1 MIDFKPSINF
11 WHDFKSNQTAG
22 MWLFLGSRRSLQIV
36 HPSIMQ
42 LIFWGILGGSANTL
56 FSWLSAGEIGDFNPQ
71 GLVSYALWPFIALI
85 VGIFLSQRV
94 NNPRLMLVPALLWL
108 VLDTHIALLQ
118 SFIQYLGMI
127 DVLPYFFYDYLPNVF
142 MVLFVWQS
150 LAVVWVFLGSRRSLQ
165 IVHPSIM
172 QLIFWGIL
180 GGSAN
185 TLFSWLSAGE
195 IGDFNPQGLV
205 SYALWPFIA
214 LIVGIFLSQ
223 RVNNPRLMLVPALL
237 WLVLDTHIALL
248 QSFIQYLGMID
259 VLPYFFYDYLPNVF
273 MVLFVWQSLAVVWVF
288 SRELKWPWWERAL
301 IVLATLFTLV
311 VWQMS
316 VTSQPIWKVE
326 ETPPTFA
333 EDAFYAQSRLL
344 NKALESV
351 QYGEF
356 AQSHWYFL
364 GVAGAS
370 YQDVFRS
377 EVERIK
383 EQFDTRF
390 GTLGRSMM
398 LVNNPA
404 TRTEIPIASKHS
416 IEMALRRMG
425 QQMNRESDVLFLYMT
440 SHGLPNQFEMENAP
454 LDLTQVDPKWLR
466 ETLDASGI
474 RWRVIVI
481 SSCFSGSFVPALQN
495 DNTLI
500 ITASA
505 ADRQSFGCTNE
516 ADYTYF
522 GRAFF
527 DQAMREQNSIET
539 AFSQAQKTVS
549 QWETA
554 QGFEP
559 SEPQWS
565 MGKNMELM
573 LPQLEQRLFPPKAV
587 ATP

>member
-36 HPSIMQ
+36 RPSILQ
-42 LIFWGILGGSANTL
+42 LIFWGILGGSANSL
-56 FSWLSAGEIGDFNPQ
+56 FSWLSSGEVGEFNPQ
-71 GLVSYALWPFIALI
+71 GLISYALWPFIALI
-85 VGIFLSQRV
+85 VGIFLSQRI

-118 SFIQYLGMI
+118 SLIQYLGYI
-127 DVLPYFFYDYLPNVF
+127 DVLPYIFYDYLP
-142 MVLFVWQS
+142 
-150 LAVVWVFLGSRRSLQ
+150 
-165 IVHPSIM
+165 
-172 QLIFWGIL
+172 
-180 GGSAN
+180 
-185 TLFSWLSAGE
+185 
-195 IGDFNPQGLV
+195 
-205 SYALWPFIA
+205 
-214 LIVGIFLSQ
+214 
-223 RVNNPRLMLVPALL
+223 
-237 WLVLDTHIALL
+237 
-248 QSFIQYLGMID
+248 MI
-259 VLPYFFYDYLPNVF
+259 F

-288 SRELKWPWWERAL
+288 SRELKWPWWERGL
-301 IVLATLFTLV
+301 IVAATLFTLV

-316 VTSQPIWKVE
+316 VKSQPIWKVE

-333 EDAFYAQSRLL
+333 EDAFYAQSRVL
-344 NKALESV
+344 NKSLEDV

-356 AQSHWYFL
+356 TQSHWYFL
-364 GVAGAS
+364 GVAGAG
-370 YQDVFRS
+370 YQDVFKS

-390 GTLGRSMM
+390 GTFGRSLI
-398 LVNNPA
+398 LVNNPE
-404 TRTEIPIASKHS
+404 TRTQTPIASRTS
-416 IEMALRRMG
+416 MDMALRRIG

-454 LDLTQVDPKWLR
+454 IDLNDVDPKWLKD
-466 ETLDASGI
+466 TLDKSGI

-481 SSCFSGSFVPALQN
+481 SACYSGSFVPALQD

-505 ADRQSFGCTNE
+505 ADRASFGCSNE

-527 DQAMREQNSIET
+527 DQAMREQTSVSA
-539 AFSQAQKTVS
+539 AFEQTKDTVA
-549 QWETA
+549 QWEKA
-554 QGFEP
+554 QGFEA

-565 MGKNMELM
+565 IGKNMEFM
-573 LPQLEQRLFPPKAV
+573 LPQLEQRLFPVTSKTETKIDIPQLSV
-587 ATP
+587 QTQ

>member
-36 HPSIMQ
+36 RPSILQ
-42 LIFWGILGGSANTL
+42 LIFWGILGGSANSL
-56 FSWLSAGEIGDFNPQ
+56 FSWLSSGEVGDFNPQ
-71 GLVSYALWPFIALI
+71 GLISYALWPFIALI
-85 VGIFLSQRV
+85 VGIFLSQRI

-118 SFIQYLGMI
+118 SFIQYLGYI
-127 DVLPYFFYDYLPNVF
+127 DVLPYIFYDYLPT
-142 MVLFVWQS
+142 
-150 LAVVWVFLGSRRSLQ
+150 
-165 IVHPSIM
+165 I
-172 QLIFWGIL
+172 
-180 GGSAN
+180 
-185 TLFSWLSAGE
+185 
-195 IGDFNPQGLV
+195 
-205 SYALWPFIA
+205 
-214 LIVGIFLSQ
+214 
-223 RVNNPRLMLVPALL
+223 
-237 WLVLDTHIALL
+237 
-248 QSFIQYLGMID
+248 
-259 VLPYFFYDYLPNVF
+259 F

-301 IVLATLFTLV
+301 IVAATLFTLV

-316 VTSQPIWKVE
+316 VKSQPIWKVE
-326 ETPPTFA
+326 EVPPTFA
-333 EDAFYAQSRLL
+333 EDAFYAQNQVLTKS
-344 NKALESV
+344 LEAV

-364 GVAGAS
+364 GVAGAG
-370 YQDVFRS
+370 YQDVFKS

-390 GTLGRSMM
+390 GTFGRS
-398 LVNNPA
+398 LVLINNPT
-404 TRTEIPIASKHS
+404 TRTKIPIASRTS
-416 IEMALRRMG
+416 MDLALRRIG

-454 LDLTQVDPKWLR
+454 IDLNDVDPKWLK
-466 ETLDASGI
+466 ETLDKAGI

-481 SSCFSGSFVPALQN
+481 SACYSGSFVPALQD

-505 ADRQSFGCTNE
+505 ADRASFGCSNE

-527 DQAMREQNSIET
+527 DQAMREQTSVSA
-539 AFSQAQKTVS
+539 AFEQAKATVA
-549 QWETA
+549 QWESA
-554 QGFEP
+554 QGFEA

-565 MGKNMELM
+565 IGKNMEFM
-573 LPQLEQRLFPPKAV
+573 LPQLEQRLFPVVSKTDTKIV
-587 ATP
+587 ETPQLSVQTQ

>member
-36 HPSIMQ
+36 HPSILQ
-42 LIFWGILGGSANTL
+42 LIFWGILGGSANSL
-56 FSWLSAGEIGDFNPQ
+56 FSWLSSGEVGEFNPQ
-71 GLVSYALWPFIALI
+71 GLISYALWPFIALI
-85 VGIFLSQRV
+85 VGIFLSQRI

-118 SFIQYLGMI
+118 SFIQYLGYI
-127 DVLPYFFYDYLPNVF
+127 DILPYVFYDYLP
-142 MVLFVWQS
+142 M
-150 LAVVWVFLGSRRSLQ
+150 
-165 IVHPSIM
+165 
-172 QLIFWGIL
+172 
-180 GGSAN
+180 
-185 TLFSWLSAGE
+185 
-195 IGDFNPQGLV
+195 
-205 SYALWPFIA
+205 
-214 LIVGIFLSQ
+214 
-223 RVNNPRLMLVPALL
+223 
-237 WLVLDTHIALL
+237 
-248 QSFIQYLGMID
+248 
-259 VLPYFFYDYLPNVF
+259 VF

-301 IVLATLFTLV
+301 IVAATLFTLV

-316 VTSQPIWKVE
+316 VKSEPIWKVE
-326 ETPPTFA
+326 EIAPTFA
-333 EDAFYAQSRLL
+333 EDAFYAQSQVL
-344 NKALESV
+344 NKSLDAV

-364 GVAGAS
+364 GVAGAG
-370 YQDVFRS
+370 YQDVFKS

-390 GTLGRSMM
+390 GTFGRSVA
-398 LVNNPA
+398 LINNPT
-404 TRTEIPIASKHS
+404 TRTKAPIASRTS
-416 IEMALRRMG
+416 MDLALRRIG

-454 LDLTQVDPKWLR
+454 IDLNDVDPKWLKDA
-466 ETLDASGI
+466 LDKSGI

-481 SSCFSGSFVPALQN
+481 SACYSGSFVPALQD

-505 ADRQSFGCTNE
+505 ADRASFGCSNE

-527 DQAMREQNSIET
+527 DQAMREQTSVSA
-539 AFSQAQKTVS
+539 AFEQAKATVA
-549 QWETA
+549 QWESA
-554 QGFEP
+554 QGFDA

-565 MGKNMELM
+565 IGKNMEFM
-573 LPQLEQRLFPPKAV
+573 LPQLEQRLFPAMSKTEIKTAG
-587 ATP
+587 TPELSVQTQ

>member
-36 HPSIMQ
+36 RPSILQ
-42 LIFWGILGGSANTL
+42 LIFWGILGGSANSL
-56 FSWLSAGEIGDFNPQ
+56 FSWLSSGEVGDFNPQ
-71 GLVSYALWPFIALI
+71 GLISYALWPFIALI
-85 VGIFLSQRV
+85 VGIFLSQRI
-94 NNPRLMLVPALLWL
+94 NNPRLMLVPALLLL

-118 SFIQYLGMI
+118 SFIQYLGYI
-127 DVLPYFFYDYLPNVF
+127 DVLPYIFYDYLPT
-142 MVLFVWQS
+142 
-150 LAVVWVFLGSRRSLQ
+150 
-165 IVHPSIM
+165 I
-172 QLIFWGIL
+172 
-180 GGSAN
+180 
-185 TLFSWLSAGE
+185 
-195 IGDFNPQGLV
+195 
-205 SYALWPFIA
+205 
-214 LIVGIFLSQ
+214 
-223 RVNNPRLMLVPALL
+223 
-237 WLVLDTHIALL
+237 
-248 QSFIQYLGMID
+248 
-259 VLPYFFYDYLPNVF
+259 F

-301 IVLATLFTLV
+301 IVAATLFTLV

-316 VTSQPIWKVE
+316 VKSQPIWKVE
-326 ETPPTFA
+326 EIPPTFA
-333 EDAFYAQSRLL
+333 EDAFYAQNQVLTKS
-344 NKALESV
+344 LEAV

-364 GVAGAS
+364 GVAGAG
-370 YQDVFRS
+370 YQDVFKS

-390 GTLGRSMM
+390 GTFGRS
-398 LVNNPA
+398 LVLINNPT
-404 TRTEIPIASKHS
+404 TRTKIPIASRTS
-416 IEMALRRMG
+416 MDLALRRIG

-454 LDLTQVDPKWLR
+454 IDLNDVDPKWLK
-466 ETLDASGI
+466 ETLDKAGI

-481 SSCFSGSFVPALQN
+481 SACYSGSFVPALQD

-505 ADRQSFGCTNE
+505 ADRASFGCSNE

-527 DQAMREQNSIET
+527 DQAMREQTSVT
-539 AFSQAQKTVS
+539 AAFEQAKATVA
-549 QWETA
+549 QWESA
-554 QGFEP
+554 QGFEA

-565 MGKNMELM
+565 IGKNMEFM
-573 LPQLEQRLFPPKAV
+573 LPQLEQRLFPVVSKTDSKAV
-587 ATP
+587 ETPQLSVQTQ

>member
-11 WHDFKSNQTAG
+11 WHDFTSNQTAG

-36 HPSIMQ
+36 RPSILQ
-42 LIFWGILGGSANTL
+42 LIFWGILGGSANSL
-56 FSWLSAGEIGDFNPQ
+56 FSWLSSGEVGDFNPQ
-71 GLVSYALWPFIALI
+71 GLISYALWPFIALI
-85 VGIFLSQRV
+85 VGIFLSQRI

-118 SFIQYLGMI
+118 SFIQYLGYI
-127 DVLPYFFYDYLPNVF
+127 DVLPYIFYDYLPT
-142 MVLFVWQS
+142 
-150 LAVVWVFLGSRRSLQ
+150 
-165 IVHPSIM
+165 I
-172 QLIFWGIL
+172 
-180 GGSAN
+180 
-185 TLFSWLSAGE
+185 
-195 IGDFNPQGLV
+195 
-205 SYALWPFIA
+205 
-214 LIVGIFLSQ
+214 
-223 RVNNPRLMLVPALL
+223 
-237 WLVLDTHIALL
+237 
-248 QSFIQYLGMID
+248 
-259 VLPYFFYDYLPNVF
+259 F

-301 IVLATLFTLV
+301 IVAATLFTLV

-316 VTSQPIWKVE
+316 VKSQPIWKVE

-333 EDAFYAQSRLL
+333 EDAFYAQNQVL
-344 NKALESV
+344 NKSLEAV

-364 GVAGAS
+364 GVAGAG
-370 YQDVFRS
+370 YQDVFKS

-390 GTLGRSMM
+390 GTFGRS
-398 LVNNPA
+398 LVLINNPT
-404 TRTEIPIASKHS
+404 TRTKIPIASRTS
-416 IEMALRRMG
+416 MDLALRRIG

-454 LDLTQVDPKWLR
+454 IDLNDVDPKWLK
-466 ETLDASGI
+466 ESLDKAGI

-481 SSCFSGSFVPALQN
+481 SACYSGSFVPALQD

-505 ADRQSFGCTNE
+505 ADRASFACSNE

-527 DQAMREQNSIET
+527 DQAMREQTSVSA
-539 AFSQAQKTVS
+539 AFEQAKATVA
-549 QWETA
+549 QWESA
-554 QGFEP
+554 QGFEA

-565 MGKNMELM
+565 IGKNMEFM
-573 LPQLEQRLFPPKAV
+573 LPQLEQRLFPVVSKADSKTV
-587 ATP
+587 ETPQLSVQTQ

>member
-1 MIDFKPSINF
+1 MKIDFKPSINF
-11 WHDFKSNQTAG
+11 WHDFKSNQMAG
-22 MWLFLGSRRSLQIV
+22 LWLFLGSRRALQIV
-36 HPSIMQ
+36 HPSILQ
-42 LIFWGILGGSANTL
+42 LIFWGILGGCANTL
-56 FSWLSAGEIGDFNPQ
+56 FSWLSAGEVGEFNSQ

-127 DVLPYFFYDYLPNVF
+127 DILPYAFYDYLPTIF

-150 LAVVWVFLGSRRSLQ
+150 LAVVWVF
-165 IVHPSIM
+165 
-172 QLIFWGIL
+172 
-180 GGSAN
+180 A
-185 TLFSWLSAGE
+185 
-195 IGDFNPQGLV
+195 
-205 SYALWPFIA
+205 
-214 LIVGIFLSQ
+214 
-223 RVNNPRLMLVPALL
+223 
-237 WLVLDTHIALL
+237 
-248 QSFIQYLGMID
+248 
-259 VLPYFFYDYLPNVF
+259 
-273 MVLFVWQSLAVVWVF
+273 
-288 SRELKWPWWERAL
+288 RELKWPWWERAL
-301 IVLATLFTLV
+301 IMLATLFTLV

-316 VTSQPIWKVE
+316 VKSQPIWKVE
-326 ETPPTFA
+326 DVPPTFA

-344 NKALESV
+344 NKNLQAIE
-351 QYGEF
+351 YGEF

-370 YQDVFRS
+370 YQDVFMS
-377 EVERIK
+377 EVKRIR

-390 GTLGRSMM
+390 GTFGRSMI

-404 TRTEIPIASKHS
+404 TRTEIPIASRTSMELSLKR
-416 IEMALRRMG
+416 IG

-440 SHGLPNQFEMENAP
+440 SHGLQNEFEMENAP
-454 LDLTQVDPKWLR
+454 LDLAQVDPKWLR
-466 ETLDASGI
+466 DALDRSGI

-481 SSCFSGSFVPALQN
+481 SACYSGSFVSALQN

-505 ADRQSFGCTNE
+505 ADRASFGCSNE

-527 DQAMREQNSIET
+527 DQAMREQHSIKD
-539 AFSQAQKTVS
+539 AFAQAKDTVA

-554 QGFEP
+554 QGFDP

-565 MGKNMELM
+565 IGKNMELM
-573 LPQLEQRLFPPKAV
+573 LPQLEQRLFPPTTTTPPVQAQAV
-587 ATP
+587 AHTP

>member
-22 MWLFLGSRRSLQIV
+22 MWL
-36 HPSIMQ
+36 
-42 LIFWGILGGSANTL
+42 
-56 FSWLSAGEIGDFNPQ
+56 
-71 GLVSYALWPFIALI
+71 
-85 VGIFLSQRV
+85 
-94 NNPRLMLVPALLWL
+94 
-108 VLDTHIALLQ
+108 
-118 SFIQYLGMI
+118 
-127 DVLPYFFYDYLPNVF
+127 
-142 MVLFVWQS
+142 
-150 LAVVWVFLGSRRSLQ
+150 FLGSRRSLQ

-370 YQDVFRS
+370 YQDVFHS

-481 SSCFSGSFVPALQN
+481 SSCFSGSFVPVLQN

-587 ATP
+587 ASP

>member
-36 HPSIMQ
+36 RPSILQ
-42 LIFWGILGGSANTL
+42 LIFWGILGGSANSL
-56 FSWLSAGEIGDFNPQ
+56 FSWLSSGEVGEFNPQ
-71 GLVSYALWPFIALI
+71 GLISYALWPFIALI
-85 VGIFLSQRV
+85 VGIFLSQRI

-118 SFIQYLGMI
+118 SLIQYLGYI
-127 DVLPYFFYDYLPNVF
+127 DVLPYIFYDYLP
-142 MVLFVWQS
+142 
-150 LAVVWVFLGSRRSLQ
+150 
-165 IVHPSIM
+165 
-172 QLIFWGIL
+172 
-180 GGSAN
+180 
-185 TLFSWLSAGE
+185 
-195 IGDFNPQGLV
+195 
-205 SYALWPFIA
+205 
-214 LIVGIFLSQ
+214 
-223 RVNNPRLMLVPALL
+223 
-237 WLVLDTHIALL
+237 
-248 QSFIQYLGMID
+248 MI
-259 VLPYFFYDYLPNVF
+259 F

-288 SRELKWPWWERAL
+288 SRELKWPWWERGL
-301 IVLATLFTLV
+301 IVAATLFTLV

-316 VTSQPIWKVE
+316 VKSQPIWKVE

-333 EDAFYAQSRLL
+333 EDAFYAQSRVL
-344 NKALESV
+344 NKSLEDV

-356 AQSHWYFL
+356 TQSHWYFL
-364 GVAGAS
+364 GVAGAG
-370 YQDVFRS
+370 YQDVFKS

-390 GTLGRSMM
+390 GTFGRSLI
-398 LVNNPA
+398 LVNNPE
-404 TRTEIPIASKHS
+404 TRTKTPIASRTS
-416 IEMALRRMG
+416 MDMALRRIG

-454 LDLTQVDPKWLR
+454 IDLNDVDPKWLKD
-466 ETLDASGI
+466 TLDKSGI

-481 SSCFSGSFVPALQN
+481 SACYSGSFVPALQD

-505 ADRQSFGCTNE
+505 ADRASFGCSNE

-527 DQAMREQNSIET
+527 DQAMREQTSVSA
-539 AFSQAQKTVS
+539 AFEQTKDTVA
-549 QWETA
+549 QWEKA
-554 QGFEP
+554 QGFEA

-565 MGKNMELM
+565 IGKNMEFM
-573 LPQLEQRLFPPKAV
+573 LPQLEQRLFPVTSKTETKIEIPQLSV
-587 ATP
+587 QTQ

>member
-22 MWLFLGSRRSLQIV
+22 MWLFFGSRRSLQIV
-36 HPSIMQ
+36 RPSILQ
-42 LIFWGILGGSANTL
+42 LIFWGILGGLANTL
-56 FSWLSAGEIGDFNPQ
+56 FSWLSAGETGDFNPQ
-71 GLVSYALWPFIALI
+71 GLVSYALWPFLALI

-118 SFIQYLGMI
+118 SLIQYLGMI
-127 DVLPYFFYDYLPNVF
+127 DVLPYVFYDYLP
-142 MVLFVWQS
+142 
-150 LAVVWVFLGSRRSLQ
+150 
-165 IVHPSIM
+165 
-172 QLIFWGIL
+172 LI
-180 GGSAN
+180 
-185 TLFSWLSAGE
+185 
-195 IGDFNPQGLV
+195 
-205 SYALWPFIA
+205 
-214 LIVGIFLSQ
+214 
-223 RVNNPRLMLVPALL
+223 
-237 WLVLDTHIALL
+237 
-248 QSFIQYLGMID
+248 
-259 VLPYFFYDYLPNVF
+259 F

-316 VTSQPIWKVE
+316 VKSQPIWKVE
-326 ETPPTFA
+326 EVPPTFS
-333 EDAFYAQSRLL
+333 EEAFYAQSKVL
-344 NKALESV
+344 NQALEKI

-356 AQSHWYFL
+356 SQSHWYFL

-370 YQDVFRS
+370 YQDVFMS
-377 EVERIK
+377 EVERIR

-390 GTLGRSMM
+390 GTFGRSMI
-398 LVNNPA
+398 LVNNLM
-404 TRTEIPIASKHS
+404 TRNVTPIASRTS
-416 IEMALRRMG
+416 MELALRRIG
-425 QQMNRESDVLFLYMT
+425 QQMNPESDVLFLYMT

-454 LDLTQVDPKWLR
+454 LELQQVDPKWLR
-466 ETLDASGI
+466 DALDKSGI

-481 SSCFSGSFVPALQN
+481 SACYSGSFVSALQN
-495 DNTLI
+495 DNTLV

-505 ADRQSFGCTNE
+505 ADRASFGCSNE

-527 DQAMREQNSIET
+527 DQAMRENNSFAE
-539 AFSQAQKTVS
+539 AFAQARLTVAK
-549 QWETA
+549 WEQA

-565 MGKNMELM
+565 MGKNMQLM
-573 LPQLEQRLFPPKAV
+573 LPQLEQRLFPQAMV
-587 ATP
+587 AQPNEMPLTLDSP

>member
-36 HPSIMQ
+36 RPSILQ
-42 LIFWGILGGSANTL
+42 LIFWGILGGSANSL
-56 FSWLSAGEIGDFNPQ
+56 FSWLSSGEVGDFNPQ
-71 GLVSYALWPFIALI
+71 GLISYALWPFIALI
-85 VGIFLSQRV
+85 VGIFLSQRI

-118 SFIQYLGMI
+118 SFIQYLGFI
-127 DVLPYFFYDYLPNVF
+127 DILPYVFYDYLP
-142 MVLFVWQS
+142 
-150 LAVVWVFLGSRRSLQ
+150 
-165 IVHPSIM
+165 
-172 QLIFWGIL
+172 
-180 GGSAN
+180 
-185 TLFSWLSAGE
+185 
-195 IGDFNPQGLV
+195 
-205 SYALWPFIA
+205 
-214 LIVGIFLSQ
+214 
-223 RVNNPRLMLVPALL
+223 
-237 WLVLDTHIALL
+237 
-248 QSFIQYLGMID
+248 MI
-259 VLPYFFYDYLPNVF
+259 F

-301 IVLATLFTLV
+301 IVAATLFTLV

-316 VTSQPIWKVE
+316 VKSQPIWKVE
-326 ETPPTFA
+326 EIPPTFA

-344 NKALESV
+344 NKSLEAV

-364 GVAGAS
+364 GVAGAG
-370 YQDVFRS
+370 YQDVFKS
-377 EVERIK
+377 EIERIK

-390 GTLGRSMM
+390 GTFGRS
-398 LVNNPA
+398 LALINNPA
-404 TRTEIPIASKHS
+404 TRTEAPIASRTS
-416 IEMALRRMG
+416 MELALRRIG

-440 SHGLPNQFEMENAP
+440 SHGLSSQFEMENAP
-454 LDLTQVDPKWLR
+454 LDLKDVDPKWLK
-466 ETLDASGI
+466 ETLDKSGI

-481 SSCFSGSFVPALQN
+481 SACYSGSFVPALQD

-505 ADRQSFGCTNE
+505 ADRASFGCSNE

-527 DQAMREQNSIET
+527 DQAMRENNSIGA
-539 AFSQAQKTVS
+539 AFEQSKATVA

-554 QGFEP
+554 QGFEA

-565 MGKNMELM
+565 IGKNMEFM
-573 LPQLEQRLFPPKAV
+573 LPQLEQRLFPA
-587 ATP
+587 ATNLTHKVENTSLNVQPQ

>member
-118 SFIQYLGMI
+118 SFIQYLGM
-127 DVLPYFFYDYLPNVF
+127 V
-142 MVLFVWQS
+142 
-150 LAVVWVFLGSRRSLQ
+150 
-165 IVHPSIM
+165 
-172 QLIFWGIL
+172 
-180 GGSAN
+180 
-185 TLFSWLSAGE
+185 
-195 IGDFNPQGLV
+195 
-205 SYALWPFIA
+205 
-214 LIVGIFLSQ
+214 
-223 RVNNPRLMLVPALL
+223 
-237 WLVLDTHIALL
+237 
-248 QSFIQYLGMID
+248 D

-527 DQAMREQNSIET
+527 DQAMREKNSIET

>member
-22 MWLFLGSRRSLQIV
+22 LWLFLGSRRSLQIV
-36 HPSIMQ
+36 HPSIFQ
-42 LIFWGILGGSANTL
+42 LIFWGILGGAANTL

-118 SFIQYLGMI
+118 SLIQYLGMI
-127 DVLPYFFYDYLPNVF
+127 DVLPYALYDYLPILF

-150 LAVVWVFLGSRRSLQ
+150 LAVVWVF
-165 IVHPSIM
+165 
-172 QLIFWGIL
+172 
-180 GGSAN
+180 A
-185 TLFSWLSAGE
+185 
-195 IGDFNPQGLV
+195 
-205 SYALWPFIA
+205 
-214 LIVGIFLSQ
+214 
-223 RVNNPRLMLVPALL
+223 
-237 WLVLDTHIALL
+237 
-248 QSFIQYLGMID
+248 
-259 VLPYFFYDYLPNVF
+259 
-273 MVLFVWQSLAVVWVF
+273 
-288 SRELKWPWWERAL
+288 RELQWPWWERAL
-301 IVLATLFTLV
+301 IIAATLFTLV

-316 VTSQPIWKVE
+316 VKSQPIWKVE
-326 ETPPTFA
+326 DVPPSFS
-333 EDAFYAQSRLL
+333 EESFYTQNRIL
-344 NKALESV
+344 NKALEGIEF
-351 QYGEF
+351 GEF

-370 YQDVFRS
+370 YQDVFMS

-390 GTLGRSMM
+390 GTFSRSMI
-398 LVNNPA
+398 LVNNPMTRNVIPIA
-404 TRTEIPIASKHS
+404 TRTSM
-416 IEMALRRMG
+416 EMALRRMG

-440 SHGLPNQFEMENAP
+440 SHGLPNEFEIENAP
-454 LDLTQVDPKWLR
+454 LDLKQVDPKWLKD
-466 ETLDASGI
+466 TLDKSGI

-481 SSCFSGSFVPALQN
+481 SACYSGSFVSELQ
-495 DNTLI
+495 DENTLV

-505 ADRQSFGCTNE
+505 ADRASFGCSNE

-527 DQAMREQNSIET
+527 DQAMREQHSMFDAFNQAKET
-539 AFSQAQKTVS
+539 VAK
-549 QWETA
+549 WESA

-559 SEPQWS
+559 SEPQWAI
-565 MGKNMELM
+565 GKNMELM
-573 LPQLEQRLFPPKAV
+573 LPQLEQRLFPQVNAV
-587 ATP
+587 KTTPNVEMPLNIH

>member
-36 HPSIMQ
+36 RPSILQ
-42 LIFWGILGGSANTL
+42 LIFWGILGGSANSL
-56 FSWLSAGEIGDFNPQ
+56 FSWLSSGEVGDFNPQ
-71 GLVSYALWPFIALI
+71 GLISYALWPFIALI
-85 VGIFLSQRV
+85 VGIFLSQRI

-118 SFIQYLGMI
+118 SFIQYLGYI
-127 DVLPYFFYDYLPNVF
+127 DVLPYIFYDYLPT
-142 MVLFVWQS
+142 
-150 LAVVWVFLGSRRSLQ
+150 
-165 IVHPSIM
+165 I
-172 QLIFWGIL
+172 
-180 GGSAN
+180 
-185 TLFSWLSAGE
+185 
-195 IGDFNPQGLV
+195 
-205 SYALWPFIA
+205 
-214 LIVGIFLSQ
+214 
-223 RVNNPRLMLVPALL
+223 
-237 WLVLDTHIALL
+237 
-248 QSFIQYLGMID
+248 
-259 VLPYFFYDYLPNVF
+259 F

-301 IVLATLFTLV
+301 IVAATLFTLV

-316 VTSQPIWKVE
+316 VKSQPIWKVE
-326 ETPPTFA
+326 EVPPTFA
-333 EDAFYAQSRLL
+333 EDAFYAQNQVLTKS
-344 NKALESV
+344 LEAV

-364 GVAGAS
+364 GVAGVG
-370 YQDVFRS
+370 YQDVFKS

-390 GTLGRSMM
+390 GTFGRS
-398 LVNNPA
+398 LVLINNPT
-404 TRTEIPIASKHS
+404 TRTKIPIASRTS
-416 IEMALRRMG
+416 MDLALRRIG

-454 LDLTQVDPKWLR
+454 IDLNDVDPKWLK
-466 ETLDASGI
+466 ESLDKAGI

-481 SSCFSGSFVPALQN
+481 SACYSGSFVPALQD

-505 ADRQSFGCTNE
+505 ADRASFGCSNE

-527 DQAMREQNSIET
+527 DQAMREQTSVSA
-539 AFSQAQKTVS
+539 AFEQAKATVA
-549 QWETA
+549 QWESA
-554 QGFEP
+554 QGFEA

-565 MGKNMELM
+565 IGKNMEFM
-573 LPQLEQRLFPPKAV
+573 LPQLEQRLFPVVSKTDTKTV
-587 ATP
+587 ETPQLSVQAQ

>member
-36 HPSIMQ
+36 RPSILQ
-42 LIFWGILGGSANTL
+42 LIFWGILGGSANSL
-56 FSWLSAGEIGDFNPQ
+56 FSWLSSGEVGDFNPQ
-71 GLVSYALWPFIALI
+71 GLISYALWPFIALI
-85 VGIFLSQRV
+85 VGIFLSQRI

-118 SFIQYLGMI
+118 SFIQYLGYI
-127 DVLPYFFYDYLPNVF
+127 DVLPYIFYDYLPT
-142 MVLFVWQS
+142 
-150 LAVVWVFLGSRRSLQ
+150 
-165 IVHPSIM
+165 I
-172 QLIFWGIL
+172 
-180 GGSAN
+180 
-185 TLFSWLSAGE
+185 
-195 IGDFNPQGLV
+195 
-205 SYALWPFIA
+205 
-214 LIVGIFLSQ
+214 
-223 RVNNPRLMLVPALL
+223 
-237 WLVLDTHIALL
+237 
-248 QSFIQYLGMID
+248 
-259 VLPYFFYDYLPNVF
+259 F

-301 IVLATLFTLV
+301 IVAATLFTLV

-316 VTSQPIWKVE
+316 VKSQPIWKVE
-326 ETPPTFA
+326 EIPPTFA
-333 EDAFYAQSRLL
+333 EDAFYAQNQVL
-344 NKALESV
+344 NKSLEAV

-364 GVAGAS
+364 GVAGAG
-370 YQDVFRS
+370 YQDVFKS

-390 GTLGRSMM
+390 GTFGRS
-398 LVNNPA
+398 LVLINNPT
-404 TRTEIPIASKHS
+404 TRTKIPIASRTS
-416 IEMALRRMG
+416 MDLALRRIG

-454 LDLTQVDPKWLR
+454 IDLNDVDPKWLK
-466 ETLDASGI
+466 ETLDKAGI

-481 SSCFSGSFVPALQN
+481 SACYSGSFVPALQD

-505 ADRQSFGCTNE
+505 ADRASFGCSNE

-527 DQAMREQNSIET
+527 DQAMREQTSVSA
-539 AFSQAQKTVS
+539 AFEQAKATVA
-549 QWETA
+549 QWESA
-554 QGFEP
+554 QGFEA

-565 MGKNMELM
+565 IGKNMEFM
-573 LPQLEQRLFPPKAV
+573 LPQLEQRLFPVVSKTDSKAV
-587 ATP
+587 ETPQLSVQTQ

>member
-22 MWLFLGSRRSLQIV
+22 LWLFLGSRRSLQIV
-36 HPSIMQ
+36 HPSIFQ
-42 LIFWGILGGSANTL
+42 LIFWGILGGAANTL

-118 SFIQYLGMI
+118 SLIQYLGMI
-127 DVLPYFFYDYLPNVF
+127 DVLPYALYNYLPILF

-150 LAVVWVFLGSRRSLQ
+150 LAVVWVF
-165 IVHPSIM
+165 
-172 QLIFWGIL
+172 
-180 GGSAN
+180 A
-185 TLFSWLSAGE
+185 
-195 IGDFNPQGLV
+195 
-205 SYALWPFIA
+205 
-214 LIVGIFLSQ
+214 
-223 RVNNPRLMLVPALL
+223 
-237 WLVLDTHIALL
+237 
-248 QSFIQYLGMID
+248 
-259 VLPYFFYDYLPNVF
+259 
-273 MVLFVWQSLAVVWVF
+273 
-288 SRELKWPWWERAL
+288 RELQWPWWERAL
-301 IVLATLFTLV
+301 IIAATLFTLV

-316 VTSQPIWKVE
+316 VKSQPIWKVE
-326 ETPPTFA
+326 DVPPSFS
-333 EDAFYAQSRLL
+333 EESFYTQNRIL
-344 NKALESV
+344 NKALEGIEF
-351 QYGEF
+351 GEF

-370 YQDVFRS
+370 YQDVFMS

-390 GTLGRSMM
+390 GTFSRSMI
-398 LVNNPA
+398 LVNNPMTRNVIPIA
-404 TRTEIPIASKHS
+404 TRTSM
-416 IEMALRRMG
+416 EMALRRMG

-454 LDLTQVDPKWLR
+454 LDLKQVDPKWLKD
-466 ETLDASGI
+466 TLDKSGI

-481 SSCFSGSFVPALQN
+481 SACYSGSFVSELQ
-495 DNTLI
+495 DENTLV

-505 ADRQSFGCTNE
+505 ADRASFGCSNE

-527 DQAMREQNSIET
+527 DQAMREQHSMFDAFNQAKET
-539 AFSQAQKTVS
+539 VAK
-549 QWETA
+549 WESA

-559 SEPQWS
+559 SEPQWAI
-565 MGKNMELM
+565 GKNMELM
-573 LPQLEQRLFPPKAV
+573 LPQLEQRLFPQVNAV
-587 ATP
+587 KTTPNVEMPLNIH

>member
-36 HPSIMQ
+36 RPSILQ
-42 LIFWGILGGSANTL
+42 LIFWGILGGSANSL
-56 FSWLSAGEIGDFNPQ
+56 FSWLSSGEVGDFNPQ
-71 GLVSYALWPFIALI
+71 GLISYALWPFIALI
-85 VGIFLSQRV
+85 VGIFLSQRI

-118 SFIQYLGMI
+118 SFIQYLGYI
-127 DVLPYFFYDYLPNVF
+127 DVLPYIFYDYLPT
-142 MVLFVWQS
+142 
-150 LAVVWVFLGSRRSLQ
+150 
-165 IVHPSIM
+165 I
-172 QLIFWGIL
+172 
-180 GGSAN
+180 
-185 TLFSWLSAGE
+185 
-195 IGDFNPQGLV
+195 
-205 SYALWPFIA
+205 
-214 LIVGIFLSQ
+214 
-223 RVNNPRLMLVPALL
+223 
-237 WLVLDTHIALL
+237 
-248 QSFIQYLGMID
+248 
-259 VLPYFFYDYLPNVF
+259 F

-301 IVLATLFTLV
+301 IVAATLFTLV

-316 VTSQPIWKVE
+316 VKSQPIWKVE
-326 ETPPTFA
+326 EVPPTFA
-333 EDAFYAQSRLL
+333 EDAFYAQNQVL
-344 NKALESV
+344 NKSLEAV

-364 GVAGAS
+364 GVAGAG
-370 YQDVFRS
+370 YQDVFKS

-390 GTLGRSMM
+390 GTFGRS
-398 LVNNPA
+398 LVLINNPT
-404 TRTEIPIASKHS
+404 TRTKIPIASRTS
-416 IEMALRRMG
+416 MDLALRRIG

-454 LDLTQVDPKWLR
+454 IDLNDVDPKWLK
-466 ETLDASGI
+466 ETLDKAGI

-481 SSCFSGSFVPALQN
+481 SACYSGSFVPALQD

-505 ADRQSFGCTNE
+505 ADRASFGCSNE

-527 DQAMREQNSIET
+527 DQAMREQTSVSA
-539 AFSQAQKTVS
+539 AFEQAKATVA
-549 QWETA
+549 QWESA
-554 QGFEP
+554 QGFEA

-565 MGKNMELM
+565 IGKNMEFM
-573 LPQLEQRLFPPKAV
+573 LPQLEQRLFPVVSKTDSKTV
-587 ATP
+587 ETPQLSVQTQ

>member
-36 HPSIMQ
+36 RPSILQ
-42 LIFWGILGGSANTL
+42 LIFWGILGGSANSL
-56 FSWLSAGEIGDFNPQ
+56 FSWLSSGEVGDFNPQ
-71 GLVSYALWPFIALI
+71 GLISYALWPFIALI
-85 VGIFLSQRV
+85 VGIFLSQRI

-118 SFIQYLGMI
+118 SFIQYLGYI
-127 DVLPYFFYDYLPNVF
+127 DVLPYIFYDYLPT
-142 MVLFVWQS
+142 
-150 LAVVWVFLGSRRSLQ
+150 
-165 IVHPSIM
+165 I
-172 QLIFWGIL
+172 
-180 GGSAN
+180 
-185 TLFSWLSAGE
+185 
-195 IGDFNPQGLV
+195 
-205 SYALWPFIA
+205 
-214 LIVGIFLSQ
+214 
-223 RVNNPRLMLVPALL
+223 
-237 WLVLDTHIALL
+237 
-248 QSFIQYLGMID
+248 
-259 VLPYFFYDYLPNVF
+259 F

-301 IVLATLFTLV
+301 IVAATLFTLV

-316 VTSQPIWKVE
+316 VKSQPIWKVE
-326 ETPPTFA
+326 EVPPTFA
-333 EDAFYAQSRLL
+333 EDAFYAQNQVL
-344 NKALESV
+344 NKSLEAV

-364 GVAGAS
+364 GVAGAG
-370 YQDVFRS
+370 YQDVFKS

-390 GTLGRSMM
+390 GTFGRS
-398 LVNNPA
+398 LVLINNPT
-404 TRTEIPIASKHS
+404 TRTKIPIASRTS
-416 IEMALRRMG
+416 MDLALRRIG

-454 LDLTQVDPKWLR
+454 IDLNDVDPKWLK
-466 ETLDASGI
+466 ETLDKAGI

-481 SSCFSGSFVPALQN
+481 SACYSGSFVPALQD

-505 ADRQSFGCTNE
+505 ADRASFGCSNE

-527 DQAMREQNSIET
+527 DQAMREQTSVSA
-539 AFSQAQKTVS
+539 AFEQAKATVA
-549 QWETA
+549 QWESA
-554 QGFEP
+554 QGFEA

-565 MGKNMELM
+565 IGKNMEFM
-573 LPQLEQRLFPPKAV
+573 LPQLEQRLFPVVSKTDSKAV
-587 ATP
+587 ETPQLSVQTQ

>member
-22 MWLFLGSRRSLQIV
+22 LWLFLGSRRSLQIV
-36 HPSIMQ
+36 HPSIFQ
-42 LIFWGILGGSANTL
+42 LIFWGILGGAANTL

-118 SFIQYLGMI
+118 SLIQYLGMI
-127 DVLPYFFYDYLPNVF
+127 DVLPYALYDYLPILF

-150 LAVVWVFLGSRRSLQ
+150 LAVVWVF
-165 IVHPSIM
+165 
-172 QLIFWGIL
+172 
-180 GGSAN
+180 A
-185 TLFSWLSAGE
+185 
-195 IGDFNPQGLV
+195 
-205 SYALWPFIA
+205 
-214 LIVGIFLSQ
+214 
-223 RVNNPRLMLVPALL
+223 
-237 WLVLDTHIALL
+237 
-248 QSFIQYLGMID
+248 
-259 VLPYFFYDYLPNVF
+259 
-273 MVLFVWQSLAVVWVF
+273 
-288 SRELKWPWWERAL
+288 RELQWPWWERAL
-301 IVLATLFTLV
+301 IIAATLFTLV

-316 VTSQPIWKVE
+316 VKSQPIWKVE
-326 ETPPTFA
+326 DVPPSFS
-333 EDAFYAQSRLL
+333 EESFYTQNRIL
-344 NKALESV
+344 NKALEGIEF
-351 QYGEF
+351 GEF

-370 YQDVFRS
+370 YQDVFMS

-390 GTLGRSMM
+390 GTFSRSMI
-398 LVNNPA
+398 LVNNPMTRNVIPIA
-404 TRTEIPIASKHS
+404 TRTS

-454 LDLTQVDPKWLR
+454 LDLKQVDPKWLKD
-466 ETLDASGI
+466 TLDKSGI

-481 SSCFSGSFVPALQN
+481 SACYSGSFVSELQ
-495 DNTLI
+495 DENTLV

-505 ADRQSFGCTNE
+505 ADRASFGCSNE

-527 DQAMREQNSIET
+527 DQAMREQHSMFDAFNQAKET
-539 AFSQAQKTVS
+539 VAK
-549 QWETA
+549 WESA

-559 SEPQWS
+559 SEPQWAI
-565 MGKNMELM
+565 GKNMELM
-573 LPQLEQRLFPPKAV
+573 LPQLEQRLFPQVNAV
-587 ATP
+587 KTTPDVEMPLNIH

>member
-36 HPSIMQ
+36 RPSILQ
-42 LIFWGILGGSANTL
+42 LIFWGILGGSANSL
-56 FSWLSAGEIGDFNPQ
+56 FSWLSSGEVGEFNPQ
-71 GLVSYALWPFIALI
+71 GLISYALWPFIALI
-85 VGIFLSQRV
+85 VGIFLSQRI

-118 SFIQYLGMI
+118 SLIQYLGYI
-127 DVLPYFFYDYLPNVF
+127 DVLPYIFYDYLP
-142 MVLFVWQS
+142 
-150 LAVVWVFLGSRRSLQ
+150 
-165 IVHPSIM
+165 
-172 QLIFWGIL
+172 
-180 GGSAN
+180 
-185 TLFSWLSAGE
+185 
-195 IGDFNPQGLV
+195 
-205 SYALWPFIA
+205 
-214 LIVGIFLSQ
+214 
-223 RVNNPRLMLVPALL
+223 
-237 WLVLDTHIALL
+237 
-248 QSFIQYLGMID
+248 MI
-259 VLPYFFYDYLPNVF
+259 F

-288 SRELKWPWWERAL
+288 SRELKWPWWERGL
-301 IVLATLFTLV
+301 IVAATLFTLV

-316 VTSQPIWKVE
+316 VKSQPIWKVE

-333 EDAFYAQSRLL
+333 EDAFYAQSRVL
-344 NKALESV
+344 NKSLEDV

-356 AQSHWYFL
+356 TQSHWYFL
-364 GVAGAS
+364 GVAGAG
-370 YQDVFRS
+370 YQDVFKS

-390 GTLGRSMM
+390 GTFGRSLI
-398 LVNNPA
+398 LVNNPE
-404 TRTEIPIASKHS
+404 TRTQTPIASRTS
-416 IEMALRRMG
+416 MEMALRRIG

-454 LDLTQVDPKWLR
+454 IDLNDVDPKWLKD
-466 ETLDASGI
+466 TLDKSGI

-481 SSCFSGSFVPALQN
+481 SACYSGSFVPALQD

-505 ADRQSFGCTNE
+505 ADRASFGCSNE

-527 DQAMREQNSIET
+527 DQAMREQISVSA
-539 AFSQAQKTVS
+539 AFEQTKDTVA
-549 QWETA
+549 QWEKA
-554 QGFEP
+554 QGFEA

-565 MGKNMELM
+565 IGKNMEFM
-573 LPQLEQRLFPPKAV
+573 LPQLEQRLFPVTSKTETKIEIPQLSV
-587 ATP
+587 QTQ